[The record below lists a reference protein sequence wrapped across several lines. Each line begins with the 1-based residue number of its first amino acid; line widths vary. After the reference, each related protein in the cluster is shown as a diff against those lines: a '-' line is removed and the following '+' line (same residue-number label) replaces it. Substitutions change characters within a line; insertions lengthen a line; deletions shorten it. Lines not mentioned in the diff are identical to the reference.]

1 MIMDAEV
8 LFSEKQR
15 FHQWWLWLLLIGL
28 NGLIL
33 YGIVQQL
40 IFGIPFGDKPAS
52 DAGLVLSFAIPLS
65 LLVFFIFL
73 RLETHITKDGIYVRF
88 LPFQKHYKHYSWANL
103 SKSFVRKYSPIL
115 EYGGWGYRFG
125 IYGKGSALNVSGN
138 KGLQLVTIDGKRM
151 LIGTRKPDEIMQVLR
166 KLGQVK
172 E

>member
-1 MIMDAEV
+1 MSSEV

-15 FHQWWLWLLLIGL
+15 FHQWWLWLLLIGV
-28 NGLIL
+28 NALIL
-33 YGIVQQL
+33 YGIIQQL

-52 DAGLVLSFAIPLS
+52 DAGLVLSFLIPLS
-65 LLVFFIFL
+65 VLVFFILL
-73 RLETHITKDGIYVRF
+73 RLETYITKEGVYVRF
-88 LPFQKHYKHYSWANL
+88 LPFQKTYRHYSWASL

-125 IYGKGSALNVSGN
+125 MSGKGSALNVSGN
-138 KGLQLVTIDGKRM
+138 KGLQLVTIDGKKM

-166 KLGQVK
+166 SLGQVK